1 MTTLLTA
8 PGSPDLYFE
17 SSALIVT
24 FILGGKFL
32 EARAKGQTASA
43 IRALT
48 RLRPDT
54 ARVRRDGRE
63 SEIPLAEVRPGDLV
77 AVRPGERIPVDGRVV
92 EGGGSVDES
101 MLTGESRPIDKV
113 PGATVTGGAM
123 NIDGALVV
131 ETIAVGAETML
142 ARIIRLVEAAQT
154 AKAPIQRL
162 VDRVSAVFVPVVLG
176 ISAITF
182 VLWWVI
188 GEQAGAAPLHAVS
201 VLVIACPCALG
212 LATPTAIMVG
222 TEAAARQGILIRD
235 SEVLERAH
243 AVTIVAFDK
252 TGTLTEGRPEV
263 TDIVAADGV
272 PQDDVLRLAD
282 ALQPSSEH
290 PLAVAIRTAAQDISM
305 LPARGFRAIA
315 GGGVRGEVA
324 GSPGFWA

>member
-1 MTTLLTA
+1 
-8 PGSPDLYFE
+8 
-17 SSALIVT
+17 
-24 FILGGKFL
+24 
-32 EARAKGQTASA
+32 
-43 IRALT
+43 
-48 RLRPDT
+48 
-54 ARVRRDGRE
+54 
-63 SEIPLAEVRPGDLV
+63 
-77 AVRPGERIPVDGRVV
+77 
-92 EGGGSVDES
+92 
-101 MLTGESRPIDKV
+101 
-113 PGATVTGGAM
+113 
-123 NIDGALVV
+123 
-131 ETIAVGAETML
+131 
-142 ARIIRLVEAAQT
+142 
-154 AKAPIQRL
+154 
-162 VDRVSAVFVPVVLG
+162 
-176 ISAITF
+176 
-182 VLWWVI
+182 
-188 GEQAGAAPLHAVS
+188 
-201 VLVIACPCALG
+201 
-212 LATPTAIMVG
+212 MVG